1 MKKHKIW
8 NKGKVVGA
16 KPPLSVDEINLIRGL
31 LKQASDKRNLVLFCL
46 AIDTS
51 FRASDL
57 VKLRVFD
64 VMVSNKVLDVIRITQ
79 TKTSKPVVGLITPAT
94 RQFISEYVTASSK
107 GAVDHLF
114 TSNRGKSTGHITTQ
128 QYRKLVKQ
136 WLEKAGMD
144 SAIYSTHSLRRSKIS
159 HIYKHTGNLRACQKL
174 LGHSSIQTTA
184 NYLGIEESEAIDIA
198 RAFEI

>member
-31 LKQASDKRNLVLFCL
+31 LKQATDKRNLVLFCL

-79 TKTSKPVVGLITPAT
+79 TKTSKPVVGLISPVGTPVAP
-94 RQFISEYVTASSK
+94 V
-107 GAVDHLF
+107 AVNP
-114 TSNRGKSTGHITTQ
+114 SRVQ
-128 QYRKLVKQ
+128 V
-136 WLEKAGMD
+136 LED
-144 SAIYSTHSLRRSKIS
+144 PT
-159 HIYKHTGNLRACQKL
+159 
-174 LGHSSIQTTA
+174 
-184 NYLGIEESEAIDIA
+184 
-198 RAFEI
+198 